1 MKKLFNFKSKRK
13 GLADFCELSVQDA
26 EANQLSGGFKEYK
39 PTIYSSDKHQ
49 HVRIKVSQLLSG
61 MEEMV

>member
-13 GLADFCELSVQDA
+13 GLGDFHALSLEES
-26 EANQLSGGFKEYK
+26 EANRLSGGFKEYK

-49 HVRIKVSQLLSG
+49 SVRIKVSQLLSG
-61 MEEMV
+61 MEEIV

>member
-13 GLADFCELSVQDA
+13 GLADFYELSVEEA

-39 PTIYSSDKHQ
+39 PTIYNADKHQ
-49 HVRIKVSQLLSG
+49 RVQIKVSHLLSG
-61 MEEMV
+61 MEEMI